1 MLWACIILPHLAL
14 DTLLRRRPPGGP
26 PLVLIDGPLQA
37 RSVLDADAAAQSAG
51 IHAGLPLTTAHALL
65 ARFDAVP
72 HDAALTH
79 QQHDLLAAW
88 AYRYSAEVL
97 RLPDDTGRGAVALEV
112 QRSHRLFGHWP
123 AFEKRLRAD
132 LESMGFRHRLG
143 LAPTPLAARALAE
156 VSDGA
161 AIEDPATLRPR
172 LARLPLDAISL
183 PNSIATTLAGMGVRQ
198 LGALLALPRDGL
210 RRRFGVALL
219 DHLDALLGNRIA
231 PLPRYVPPD
240 RFDLRIEF
248 NFDVENLASLAFPL
262 RRLTGD
268 LADFLA
274 GRDGGVQQFVLSLG
288 HHGHA
293 PTRVVV
299 GLLQPERD
307 PAALFELAR
316 GRLERVSLEHPVIF
330 LRLRATGL
338 PPFVPGGT
346 DLFDQRP
353 PHAIPLEQ
361 LQERLRARLGD
372 EAVYR
377 LQATVDPR
385 PEYAQ
390 RMTLR
395 EDPPVPPTSR
405 PRPTW
410 LLPRPTPLRTR
421 QLRILA
427 GPERIESGWWD
438 GGDLR
443 RDYYVLETAEG
454 QRAWAYCAP
463 GERPDAHGGWMLQGW
478 FA

>member
-1 MLWACIILPHLAL
+1 MLWACIVLPHLAL
-14 DTLLRRRPPGGP
+14 DTLQRRRPSGEQ
-26 PLVLIDGPLQA
+26 PLVLVDGPLQA
-37 RSVLDADAAAQSAG
+37 RYVLDADAAAQA
-51 IHAGLPLTTAHALL
+51 AGLRAGQPLTTAQALL
-65 ARFDAVP
+65 ARFEAIT
-72 HDAALTH
+72 HDPDLTA

-97 RLPDDTGRGAVALEV
+97 RLPGAIALEA

-123 AFEKRLRAD
+123 DFEKKLRDD
-132 LESMGFRHRLG
+132 LTSMGFRHRLA
-143 LAPTPLAARALAE
+143 LAPTPLAARALADA
-156 VSDGA
+156 VDGA
-161 AIEDPATLRPR
+161 AIGDPARLRQR
-172 LARLPLDAISL
+172 LARLPLRHAGL
-183 PNSIATTLAGMGVRQ
+183 PGNTEETLAGMGVHQ

-210 RRRFGVALL
+210 RRRFGAALL
-219 DHLDALLGNRIA
+219 DHLDDLLGDGPQ
-231 PLPRYVPPD
+231 PLPRYLPPD

-248 NFDVENLASLAFPL
+248 NFDVENIASLAFPL

-274 GRDGGVQQFVLSLG
+274 GRDGGVQRFVLSLG
-288 HHGHA
+288 HRGHA

-316 GRLERVSLEHPVIF
+316 GRLERVNLEHPVVF
-330 LRLRATGL
+330 LRLRATEL
-338 PPFVPGGT
+338 PPFVPGGR

-353 PHAIPLEQ
+353 QHAIPLEQ

-372 EAVYR
+372 GSVYR

-385 PEYAQ
+385 PEQAQ
-390 RMTLR
+390 RIM
-395 EDPPVPPTSR
+395 PIKAAHVPPTTL

-410 LLPRPTPLRTR
+410 LLPKPVPLRSHG
-421 QLRILA
+421 LRILA

-454 QRAWAYCAP
+454 QHAWAFCPP
-463 GERPDAHGGWMLQGW
+463 GERPGHDGGWMLHGW